1 MKFNQLIG
9 TGTGKISKKNFPY
22 FGRLDPKSRPF
33 SIYQPTVINQR
44 PILMSLRF
52 FGLLKMSTETIEK
65 WKHHLIKIKRSHYTT
80 ILSKS

>member
-1 MKFNQLIG
+1 MKFNQLID

-44 PILMSLRF
+44 PIIMSL
-52 FGLLKMSTETIEK
+52 
-65 WKHHLIKIKRSHYTT
+65 
-80 ILSKS
+80 